1 MNVGL
6 PFDIPYQLTEGEILF
21 EDLNPQG
28 FYPGENLPKLSKAEV
43 LFFGL
48 LMSGAI
54 KLDRIPTTKAGEE
67 LDYFDEGDY
76 EVMNPLNHD
85 LELLADLYEKCRRFA
100 ARRDEQK

>member
-1 MNVGL
+1 MCL
-6 PFDIPYQLTEGEILF
+6 C
-21 EDLNPQG
+21 NPLYEKSTSDHSCEQ
-28 FYPGENLPKLSKAEV
+28 AEV

>member
-1 MNVGL
+1 M
-6 PFDIPYQLTEGEILF
+6 FD
-21 EDLNPQG
+21 DLNPQD

>member
-1 MNVGL
+1 MIVSKCHVVSPCVSAIHYTKSPPQPALENGL
-6 PFDIPYQLTEGEILF
+6 
-21 EDLNPQG
+21 
-28 FYPGENLPKLSKAEV
+28 KLAFS
-43 LFFGL
+43 

>member
-1 MNVGL
+1 M
-6 PFDIPYQLTEGEILF
+6 
-21 EDLNPQG
+21 
-28 FYPGENLPKLSKAEV
+28 
-43 LFFGL
+43 
-48 LMSGAI
+48 
-54 KLDRIPTTKAGEE
+54 DRIPTTKAGEE